1 MSWSEAALML
11 TSGLLVAAVAV
22 PVGLLARALRPRG
35 EQLLPAWKPWPV
47 PWGGFEVTVA
57 FLVGSLVLP
66 QVLSELLTMS
76 GFFQQ
81 VYGTDFPAPRAPGVE
96 PERLKEAATLRVMWA
111 GLFALPLAL
120 GGFYFVSRAAY
131 PTRRPSF
138 VGRGSVAGKVSLA
151 VLAWLALAPAVLVF
165 HAAVNAVAL
174 QYGVAPEQHPFTTF
188 GGRPRLDRVLFVIQ
202 ACVVAPLW
210 EEVLFR
216 GLLLSWCVGR
226 THLLAPGVS
235 PPTAWRPWFVMLV
248 IPFALMNGG
257 VRIGPLTFAATL
269 AVGLVV
275 LEGVKH
281 TGARRARAVYATAA
295 LFALVHSNVWPSP
308 IPLFA
313 LGLGLGYLAVRTNGV
328 LVPTIVHALFNAVSV
343 AFVLRA

>member
-35 EQLLPAWKPWPV
+35 EPLLPTWKPWPV
-47 PWGGFEVTVA
+47 PWGGFEVTIA
-57 FLVGSLVLP
+57 FLVGSFVLP
-66 QVLSELLTMS
+66 QVMSELLAAG
-76 GFFQQ
+76 GFFQH
-81 VYGTDFPAPRAPGVE
+81 VYGPDFPAPRAPDVA

-111 GLFALPLAL
+111 GLFALPLTL
-120 GGFYFVSRAAY
+120 GVLYAVYRLAY
-131 PTRRPSF
+131 PKRRPSF
-138 VGRGSVAGKVSLA
+138 VGRGSLAGKVSLA
-151 VLAWLALAPAVLVF
+151 VLAWLALAPVVLVF
-165 HAAVNAVAL
+165 HAAVNTVAF
-174 QYGVAPEQHPFTTF
+174 QFDVVPEQHPFTAF
-188 GGRPRLDRVLFVIQ
+188 GSRPLHDRVLFVVQ
-202 ACVVAPLW
+202 ACVIAPLW

-226 THLLAPGVS
+226 MRLPGAGVS
-235 PPTAWRPWFVMLV
+235 PPTAWRPWFVMLAAV
-248 IPFALMNGG
+248 ALVVASGG
-257 VRIGPLTFAATL
+257 RAGPLAFAAVL
-269 AVGLVV
+269 AVGLAV
-275 LEGVKH
+275 LWRYTR

-328 LVPTIVHALFNAVSV
+328 LVPAVVHALFNAVSV